1 MEDGRRNAE
10 ETSLFFLPSL
20 RPSALL
26 YPDLLAGCEGF
37 NAETQ
42 RFAESRREVFFSAF
56 LRVPLRLC
64 VKTGLASRLRLCRAA
79 SLAPF
84 RGWFHV
90 NSSKSRKKKVEIRNR
105 AQ

>member
-1 MEDGRRNAE
+1 MQRRKGTSTLRSNAMEDGRRNAE
-10 ETSLFFLPSL
+10 EKSLFFLPSL

-37 NAETQ
+37 NAEAQ

-64 VKTGLASRLRLCRAA
+64 VKTGLASRLRLGRAA
-79 SLAPF
+79 NLCVSALRLF
-84 RGWFHV
+84 
-90 NSSKSRKKKVEIRNR
+90 
-105 AQ
+105 